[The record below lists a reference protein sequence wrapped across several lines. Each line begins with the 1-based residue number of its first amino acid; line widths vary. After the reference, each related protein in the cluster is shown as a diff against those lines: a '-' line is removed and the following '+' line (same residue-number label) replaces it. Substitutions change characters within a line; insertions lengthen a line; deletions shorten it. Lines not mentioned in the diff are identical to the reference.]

1 VIRSL
6 KDRWFTDEGRKL
18 SAAIMKCFSLGS
30 QFKDSL
36 GLDKHNGR
44 WDLRG
49 ITLPIPFKAT
59 QAILK
64 SVDLSHA
71 TLYESHWERCSFND
85 VVFFGS
91 KLDRTKFW
99 ACQFDDVIFEKAF
112 LNEVVMNATLS
123 NESGHFKN
131 VSFIESNLKGT
142 IYGNTLFKGC
152 RFINCPMHL
161 VDFNGS
167 RFVESKFSGNVVEVF
182 FRGQQLIDR
191 QLYPYAKPLP
201 NLMDNVDFSEAVL
214 ESVVFLD
221 SIDLSR
227 CIFPSTDDYIV
238 IRENRNL
245 IFDEV
250 RKEIDSSWEGVNKKI
265 GLALIDQAY
274 LSPRQRNNR
283 GEVIDRHFLLK
294 TEKEFGVKFF
304 ELVKKFNESL
314 NDTGGS
320 A

>member
-1 VIRSL
+1 MIRSL

-18 SAAIMKCFSLGS
+18 SASVMKYFSLET
-30 QFKDSL
+30 QFNDSL
-36 GLDKHNGR
+36 GLVKHNGR

-59 QAILK
+59 QVILK

-85 VVFFGS
+85 VLFSGS
-91 KLDRTKFW
+91 KLDHSTFW

-112 LNEVVMNATLS
+112 LNEVLMNGTLS
-123 NESGHFKN
+123 DESGHFKN

-152 RFINCPMHL
+152 KFMNCPMHL

-167 RFVESKFSGNVVEVF
+167 RFVDSKFSGKVVEVF
-182 FRGQQLIDR
+182 FRGQQLINR
-191 QLYPYAKPLP
+191 ELFPYAKPLP
-201 NLMDNVDFSEAVL
+201 NLMDNVDFSEAIL

-221 SIDLSR
+221 SIDLSK
-227 CIFPSTDDYIV
+227 CIFPSSDDYIV
-238 IRENRNL
+238 IRENRNR
-245 IFDEV
+245 IFEEV
-250 RKEIDSSWEGVNKKI
+250 RKEIDSSWEGMNKKI
-265 GLALIDQAY
+265 GLALVDQSY
-274 LSPRQRNNR
+274 LSPRKRNNR

-294 TEKEFGVKFF
+294 ADKEFGVKFF
-304 ELVKKFNESL
+304 ELVRKFNESL
-314 NDTGGS
+314 NDTRGS